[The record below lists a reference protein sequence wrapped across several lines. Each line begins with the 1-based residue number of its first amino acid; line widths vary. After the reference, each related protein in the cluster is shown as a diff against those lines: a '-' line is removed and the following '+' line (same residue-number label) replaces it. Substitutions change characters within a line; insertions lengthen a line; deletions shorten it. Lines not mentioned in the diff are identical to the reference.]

1 MRSRKWALFFLK
13 QMTFSNWQKTNRIVA
28 EIDEPLVTKDSR
40 ETFHNTSKTFA
51 SLNAAFTSMSKPK
64 EKLKEYFH
72 DTITEFEN
80 ELTANE
86 IADAFVEVLTENYT
100 QAFDQYKQAKE
111 LLEYFQK

>member
-13 QMTFSNWQKTNRIVA
+13 QMTFSDWQKANRIVA

-40 ETFHNTSKTFA
+40 ETLHNTSKTFT